1 MRPDRGA
8 RGLRVGRSESDSS
21 RPLPRV
27 VILEADEQ
35 AHVEIVDL
43 PNGVATGSRF
53 DHSGTTWCVTGTRTH
68 ERVLIAR
75 PDRT

>member
-1 MRPDRGA
+1 
-8 RGLRVGRSESDSS
+8 
-21 RPLPRV
+21 
-27 VILEADEQ
+27 VILEADERT
-35 AHVEIVDL
+35 HVEVVDL
-43 PNGVATGSRF
+43 PNGVAPGSRF

>member
-1 MRPDRGA
+1 MRPERGA
-8 RGLRVGRSESDSS
+8 GGSRVGRSDKGSL
-21 RPLPRV
+21 RRLPRV
-27 VILEADEQ
+27 VILEADER
-35 AHVEIVDL
+35 AHVEVVDL
-43 PNGVATGSRF
+43 PNGVAPGSRF

>member
-8 RGLRVGRSESDSS
+8 GDPRVGRSESDSS

-27 VILEADEQ
+27 VILEADER
-35 AHVEIVDL
+35 AHVEVVDL
-43 PNGVATGSRF
+43 PNGVAPGSRF